1 MSSPK
6 SQSRRGDHTSPKA
19 DAPEA
24 VGAMRKFA
32 DVVICCTVVLAIAA
46 ASVIYGVIDAFRKGR
61 P

>member
-1 MSSPK
+1 
-6 SQSRRGDHTSPKA
+6 
-19 DAPEA
+19 
-24 VGAMRKFA
+24 MRKFA